1 MVGWFILKYKPFYA
15 SAERQKMNRWGK
27 PVGAGSD

>member
-1 MVGWFILKYKPFYA
+1 MVGWFILKYKLFKP
-15 SAERQKMNRWGK
+15 SAKREEINSWGK